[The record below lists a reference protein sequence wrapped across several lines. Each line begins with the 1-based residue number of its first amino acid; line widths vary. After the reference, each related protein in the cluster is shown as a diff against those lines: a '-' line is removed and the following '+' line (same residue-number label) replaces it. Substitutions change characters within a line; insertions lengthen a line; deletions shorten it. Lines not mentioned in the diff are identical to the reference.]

1 MIRTTYD
8 PEADVLNVQFGAPDA
23 ESDGHQE
30 VAPGVY
36 AEFDKAGNVIG
47 VESTCDRLP
56 DCRPP
61 LRMPPSKRPLW
72 PGSIPTWSAATPCG
86 QATSPVVAASMAWRR

>member
-8 PEADVLNVQFGAPDA
+8 PEADVLNVQFGVPDA
-23 ESDGHQE
+23 ESDGHRE

-47 VESTCDRLP
+47 VEITSVHQRQAARLP
-56 DCRPP
+56 
-61 LRMPPSKRPLW
+61 
-72 PGSIPTWSAATPCG
+72 AA
-86 QATSPVVAASMAWRR
+86 AKDAAE

>member
-8 PEADVLNVQFGAPDA
+8 PEADVLNVQFGVPDG
-23 ESDGHQE
+23 ESDGHRE

-47 VESTCDRLP
+47 VEIASVHLRQAA
-56 DCRPP
+56 
-61 LRMPPSKRPLW
+61 RMP
-72 PGSIPTWSAATPCG
+72 AA
-86 QATSPVVAASMAWRR
+86 AKDAAE

>member
-8 PEADVLNVQFGAPDA
+8 PEADVLNVQFGAPKA

-36 AEFDKAGNVIG
+36 VEFDRAGNPIG
-47 VESTCDRLP
+47 VEITSVH
-56 DCRPP
+56 
-61 LRMPPSKRPLW
+61 LRQAKEP
-72 PGSIPTWSAATPCG
+72 AA
-86 QATSPVVAASMAWRR
+86 AKDAAE

>member
-8 PEADVLNVQFGAPDA
+8 PEADVLNVQFGPPDA

-36 AEFDKAGNVIG
+36 VEFDRDGHPIG
-47 VESTCDRLP
+47 VEITSVS
-56 DCRPP
+56 
-61 LRMPPSKRPLW
+61 LRQ
-72 PGSIPTWSAATPCG
+72 AATVP
-86 QATSPVVAASMAWRR
+86 ATAKDAAE

>member
-8 PEADVLNVQFGAPDA
+8 PEADVLNVQFGPPDA

-36 AEFDKAGNVIG
+36 IEFDRAGNPIG
-47 VESTCDRLP
+47 VEITSVRL
-56 DCRPP
+56 R
-61 LRMPPSKRPLW
+61 
-72 PGSIPTWSAATPCG
+72 
-86 QATSPVVAASMAWRR
+86 